1 MKIYQIKVYDA
12 DAMSVSTHLTT
23 MNTRRRK
30 EGEEERRIDEE
41 RLTYLLICRT
51 YSFRCDDVR

>member
-23 MNTRRRK
+23 SSIRWRK
-30 EGEEERRIDEE
+30 EGEEEWRIDEGQ
-41 RLTYLLICRT
+41 LTFNHI
-51 YSFRCDDVR
+51 F

>member
-23 MNTRRRK
+23 LNIRRRK
-30 EGEEERRIDEE
+30 EGEEKRRTIDIQP
-41 RLTYLLICRT
+41 YLLIRRT
-51 YSFRCDDVR
+51 CSFRCDDVR

>member
-23 MNTRRRK
+23 LNIRRRK
-30 EGEEERRIDEE
+30 EGEEERRIDDGQ
-41 RLTYLLICRT
+41 LTFNRI
-51 YSFRCDDVR
+51 F

>member
-41 RLTYLLICRT
+41 RLTFNRI
-51 YSFRCDDVR
+51 F